1 MFIPFR
7 KIIMANIKI
16 VRMMNGE
23 ELIGE
28 LTTDNA
34 TFFKLKNVA
43 VVHMVPSERGNM
55 SIALIPFA
63 PYAEESEFAFDTAHR
78 TTTFSPNTDLL
89 NNYNRLYG
97 SGLVVAKTV

>member
-1 MFIPFR
+1 
-7 KIIMANIKI
+7 
-16 VRMMNGE
+16 MNGE

-28 LTTDNA
+28 LTQDNA

-43 VVHMVPSERGNM
+43 VVHMVPNAQGNM
-55 SIALIPFA
+55 SIGLIPFA
-63 PYAEESEFAFDTAHR
+63 PYAEEKEFAFDTAHR
-78 TTTFSPNTDLL
+78 TSTFTPGMDLL

>member
-1 MFIPFR
+1 
-7 KIIMANIKI
+7 MANVKI

-28 LTTDNA
+28 LTQDNA

-43 VVHMVPSERGNM
+43 VVHMAPNQNGNM
-55 SIALIPFA
+55 SIGLIPFA
-63 PYAEESEFAFDTAHR
+63 PYAEEVEFAFDTAHR
-78 TTTFSPNTDLL
+78 TTTFTPSMDLL

-97 SGLVVAKTV
+97 SGLVVAKTM

>member
-1 MFIPFR
+1 
-7 KIIMANIKI
+7 MASVKI

-28 LTTDNA
+28 LVNDNA
-34 TFFKLKNVA
+34 TSFKLRNVA
-43 VVHMVPSERGNM
+43 IVQMIPTQSGNM
-55 SIALIPFA
+55 SIGLIPFA
-63 PYAEESEFAFDTAHR
+63 PYADEKEFAFDTNHR
-78 TTTFSPNTDLL
+78 TTTFTPSMELL